1 MGVFLGIDTGS
12 VSTKLVLMDSHED
25 LKDKL
30 YLRTNADPVTSLKE
44 GLKQLFAGEYKME
57 DVLGVGVT
65 GSGKE
70 LASMMINAD
79 LTKNEISSHAAA
91 TLKYFPGAR
100 TIIEIGGQDS
110 KIILLKKGLI
120 EDFSMNSVCA
130 AGTGSFLEQQ
140 AQRLNI
146 TISHLSEMALKSQK
160 ELSIAARCTVFA
172 ESDMI
177 YKQQIGY
184 AREDIIYG
192 LCLSLA
198 KNYLNTLAKGKKHH
212 PPYCFQ
218 GGVAANMGMRKAFE
232 EVLGDK
238 LLIPHDYIYM
248 GAIGA
253 AIFAVRNKNLYGET
267 AFSPSVLEQDFSID
281 MFLCSHC
288 ENRCNV
294 VRYLK
299 NNETVG
305 YRGDICGK
313 YSYKLV

>member
-1 MGVFLGIDTGS
+1 MSLFLGIDTGS
-12 VSTKLVLMDSHED
+12 VSTKLVLLDEKED
-25 LKDKL
+25 LKAKL
-30 YLRTNADPVTSLKE
+30 YLRTNAAPITSLKE
-44 GLKQLFAGEYKME
+44 GLTRIFQDNPYEVK
-57 DVLGVGVT
+57 DVIGVGVT

-79 LTKNEISSHAAA
+79 LTKNEISSHAMA
-91 TLKYFPGAR
+91 TLKYFPKTR

-110 KIILLKKGLI
+110 KIILLKDGLI

-146 TISHLSEMALKSQK
+146 SISDLSEMALKSTK
-160 ELSIAARCTVFA
+160 EISIAARCTVFA

-184 AREDIIYG
+184 GREDILYG

-198 KNYLNTLAKGKKHH
+198 KNYLNTLAKGKKYS

-218 GGVAANMGMRKAFE
+218 GGVAANLGMRKAFE
-232 EVLGDK
+232 KVLGHK
-238 LLIPHDYIYM
+238 LLIPEDYKCM
-248 GAIGA
+248 GAVGA
-253 AIFAVRNKNLYGET
+253 ALFAIRDRELYGKT
-267 AFSPSVLEQDFSID
+267 KFSPSVLEEKFSVD

-294 VRYLK
+294 VKYLK
-299 NNETVG
+299 EGEIAG
-305 YRGDICGK
+305 YRGDICGR
-313 YSYKLV
+313 YSYK